1 MGQRGPKPGSGGRP
15 KKPIAEKI
23 AAGNPGKRKLTVI
36 DFDNKAADLDG
47 ETMPKPSEFLS
58 ATQKDGAQLCA
69 VEIYESDMEVAE

>member
-47 ETMPKPSEFLS
+47 ETMPKP
-58 ATQKDGAQLCA
+58 
-69 VEIYESDMEVAE
+69 